1 MRWFCLDAIK
11 DRGEKVFLIEA
22 DVVCLKE
29 NWMMEYPPTESLTL
43 FGTDRACALFCPYK
57 RAMDS
62 LMDLVTFYRNV
73 YEYLIEE
80 NIFVGNFDHLMY
92 DMDEHLPEAY
102 RAILAKP
109 KEDRSTEEDER
120 NYLNGITHGLM
131 GIGQRRFF
139 GIHVQEGIED
149 IMYRHLKQQE
159 WRIKKRKR
167 RTKKVECVF
176 VKINQIS
183 MDAKARRAERMA
195 KMKKPESVVVKQIGT
210 YDMSDL
216 HEFTITTLDKTYTL
230 TYETKCA
237 KIKINHPVLYI
248 SILNRCGYRGS
259 VTLTKLIA
267 FADKNGLTIEL
278 EDESTIKHH
287 EEIDLSLLKIAQ
299 TGNTWYGRY
308 GFTNGLDPEEV
319 DAFIHSPYKDSTY
332 KEKAIELGKRLKRG
346 EPVMEEIQEL
356 CKQVEDFLKT
366 THYTRHHKR
375 GGKTRRR

>member
-1 MRWFCLDAIK
+1 MNPDIDFIITTVAEEEEKAAIAEITAGVEVIYIEEPIVQWCKHEMKRLGVAIHFLSDVMRWFCLDAIK

-80 NIFVGNFDHLMY
+80 NIFVGNFDHLMMGEVVLN
-92 DMDEHLPEAY
+92 DAY

-139 GIHVQEGIED
+139 GIHVQEGVED

-167 RTKKVECVF
+167 RTKKGGMRIRKNKSNKYGC
-176 VKINQIS
+176 KG
-183 MDAKARRAERMA
+183 
-195 KMKKPESVVVKQIGT
+195 KKS
-210 YDMSDL
+210 
-216 HEFTITTLDKTYTL
+216 
-230 TYETKCA
+230 
-237 KIKINHPVLYI
+237 
-248 SILNRCGYRGS
+248 R
-259 VTLTKLIA
+259 
-267 FADKNGLTIEL
+267 KNG
-278 EDESTIKHH
+278 
-287 EEIDLSLLKIAQ
+287 Q
-299 TGNTWYGRY
+299 N
-308 GFTNGLDPEEV
+308 
-319 DAFIHSPYKDSTY
+319 
-332 KEKAIELGKRLKRG
+332 EKA
-346 EPVMEEIQEL
+346 
-356 CKQVEDFLKT
+356 
-366 THYTRHHKR
+366 
-375 GGKTRRR
+375 